1 MYSPKVYPR
10 NASSFLNHNSKGRDC
25 NHLGSLETPQPQRPL
40 LPNLYRENNVNQFQ
54 NDSYRQQSP
63 FIDQKPILEAKKN
76 EENILR
82 TMIQQRMNF
91 AKEQQ
96 MKNNYDFQLKLKQAE
111 ERQLTLKHNLKIR
124 ELKRSTF
131 LVLL

>member
-1 MYSPKVYPR
+1 
-10 NASSFLNHNSKGRDC
+10 
-25 NHLGSLETPQPQRPL
+25 
-40 LPNLYRENNVNQFQ
+40 
-54 NDSYRQQSP
+54 
-63 FIDQKPILEAKKN
+63 
-76 EENILR
+76 
-82 TMIQQRMNF
+82 MNF

-96 MKNNYDFQLKLKQAE
+96 MKNNYDFQFKLKQAE